1 MAEEKRRW
9 ETGARLV
16 LRNVEGNHV
25 GYEWLEQ
32 SLATGECSRESSARV
47 VKGV

>member
-32 SLATGECSRESSARV
+32 SLATASAHENQAREL
-47 VKGV
+47 